1 MTDFSSA
8 IIGEAVEARG
18 LQQLSQLALERLAI
32 YGNLLLKWNSRMNL
46 TAIRD
51 PKGIL
56 DRHIME
62 SVAAAQ
68 FLPAGVATLLD
79 FGSGAGLPGVP
90 IAICRE
96 EIAVT
101 LAESQ
106 SKKAAFLTEVS
117 RSIGVAMTVH
127 AGRVE
132 ALPAR
137 VQFDLVALRAV
148 DRMAEAIKV
157 ARTRVAADGYLLLFL
172 TEFTKDEMLKVA
184 HARVIADR
192 SISANSSLLLCQVD

>member
-1 MTDFSSA
+1 LTDFSSA

-51 PKGIL
+51 PEGIL

-68 FLPAGVATLLD
+68 FLPPGVATLLD

-192 SISANSSLLLCQVD
+192 SISTNSSLLLCQVD

>member
-18 LQQLSQLALERLAI
+18 LQQLSQLALERLVI

-51 PKGIL
+51 SKGIL
-56 DRHIME
+56 DRHIVE
-62 SVAAAQ
+62 SVVAAQ
-68 FLPAGVATLLD
+68 FLPPGVATLLD

-106 SKKAAFLTEVS
+106 SKKAAFLAEVS
-117 RSIGVAMTVH
+117 RSIGVAMAVH

-132 ALPAR
+132 ALPVR
-137 VQFDLVALRAV
+137 VKFDVVALRAV
-148 DRMAEAIKV
+148 DRMAEAVKV
-157 ARTRVAADGYLLLFL
+157 ARSRVAGDGYLLLFV
-172 TEFTKDEMLKVA
+172 TEPTKDEILKRA
-184 HARVIADR
+184 DARVIAER
-192 SISANSSLLLCQVD
+192 SISTNSALVLCQVD